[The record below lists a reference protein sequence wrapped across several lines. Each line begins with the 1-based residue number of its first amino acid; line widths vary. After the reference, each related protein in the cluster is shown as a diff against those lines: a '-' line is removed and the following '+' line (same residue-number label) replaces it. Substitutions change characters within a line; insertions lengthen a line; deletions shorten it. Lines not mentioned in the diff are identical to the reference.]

1 MAFRFGSAGL
11 TASGASA
18 GGFDSAQSQ
27 TGPDLEEIETEA
39 LGFQSL
45 GGEAKLRLLPLP
57 WPSDALPPPTSS
69 LLSVASKKGL
79 LAAAGPDSVII
90 ASTESVRQ
98 SFTASSSSESNFKPF
113 TPQLILNVGTRI
125 SQLAFSTDEKYLVI
139 SAESG
144 GGLGVY
150 NVGALM
156 QGNTTPAFELPTN
169 GTSLRA
175 LIPNPAP
182 EKAELFAVVTTKGEL
197 MIGNLTTRL
206 FLNGA
211 QGQVM
216 KDGVSCVS
224 WSTKGKQLVVGL
236 GNGTCFQLTPE
247 GDGKGELP
255 RPPDTQGDEH
265 GMSFNHCHQSSSTNT
280 SSLFNLMA

>member
-1 MAFRFGSAGL
+1 MAFRFGSTGPPV
-11 TASGASA
+11 SGSS
-18 GGFDSAQSQ
+18 GGPFNNTQTQ

-39 LGFQSL
+39 LGFQTL
-45 GGEAKLRLLPLP
+45 GGEAKLRILPSP
-57 WPSDALPPPTSS
+57 WPSDALPPPTAS
-69 LLSVASKKGL
+69 LLSIASKKGL

-90 ASTESVRQ
+90 ASTDSVRQ
-98 SFTASSSSESNFKPF
+98 AFSASTSESSFKPF
-113 TPQLILNVGTRI
+113 SPQLTLALGTRI
-125 SQLAFSTDEKYLVI
+125 SQVAFSADEKYLVI

-150 NVGALM
+150 DVEALM
-156 QGNTTPAFELPTN
+156 QGNTTSTFELSTN

-175 LIPNPAP
+175 LVPNPTP

-197 MIGNLTTRL
+197 MIGNLTTRQ

-216 KDGVSCVS
+216 KDGVSCIS
-224 WSTKGKQLVVGL
+224 WSTKGKQLVAGL
-236 GNGTCFQLTPE
+236 GNGTCFQITPE

-255 RPPDTQGDEH
+255 RSPDMQGDEH
-265 GMSFNHCHQSSSTNT
+265 GMST
-280 SSLFNLMA
+280 